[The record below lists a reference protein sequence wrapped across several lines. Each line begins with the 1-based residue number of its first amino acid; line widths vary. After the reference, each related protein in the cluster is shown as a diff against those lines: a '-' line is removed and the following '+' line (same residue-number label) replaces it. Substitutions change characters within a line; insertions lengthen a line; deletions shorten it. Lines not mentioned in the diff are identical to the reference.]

1 MNQHASK
8 NSVRWES
15 KIVRRRSPSRS
26 ELQQQVTELIGQQ
39 AAISEVLRSIA
50 SSPNELQPIFESVV
64 ANAIRLGRAKVG
76 FLLLFEGGD
85 FRVVAR
91 RGPLNRLFKRS
102 PRGFV
107 APVRPG
113 TPLARLVESKSSVQ
127 IADLAADPAYLE
139 RDPIVVTMVERIGVR
154 TYLVVPMLKEDELIG
169 AIGVHRELVQPFTDN
184 QIALVAAFA
193 AQAAIALDITRRE
206 RLFREVQM
214 ELARTN
220 RIATM
225 GQPSSSIAHEITQPI
240 TATRNYA
247 RAALN
252 FLDQQPS
259 DLGEARGAL
268 DCIVAEADR
277 AGDIIDR
284 IRDHINK
291 APPKMDRFDMNEA
304 IRDAIIL
311 TRGEAA
317 KNDVSIQTQ
326 LAEGLP
332 FFRGDWVQIQ
342 QVMVNLIVN
351 AIQAMSGGGNGGR
364 ELQISTEIDDAKGV
378 RVGVRDTGPG
388 LSPNSISRLFDAFYT
403 TKPDGMGMGLSICR
417 RIIEAHGG
425 RIWATGYER
434 RGTLFQFTI
443 PSN

>member
-1 MNQHASK
+1 M
-8 NSVRWES
+8 
-15 KIVRRRSPSRS
+15 
-26 ELQQQVTELIGQQ
+26 
-39 AAISEVLRSIA
+39 
-50 SSPNELQPIFESVV
+50 
-64 ANAIRLGRAKVG
+64 
-76 FLLLFEGGD
+76 
-85 FRVVAR
+85 
-91 RGPLNRLFKRS
+91 
-102 PRGFV
+102 
-107 APVRPG
+107 
-113 TPLARLVESKSSVQ
+113 
-127 IADLAADPAYLE
+127 
-139 RDPIVVTMVERIGVR
+139 TMVERIGVR

-193 AQAAIALDITRRE
+193 AQAAIALDITRRK

-225 GQPSSSIAHEITQPI
+225 GQLSSSIAHEITQPI

-311 TRGEAA
+311 TRGEALRMTSRSRRNSPRA
-317 KNDVSIQTQ
+317 CRSF
-326 LAEGLP
+326 G
-332 FFRGDWVQIQ
+332 
-342 QVMVNLIVN
+342 
-351 AIQAMSGGGNGGR
+351 AIG
-364 ELQISTEIDDAKGV
+364 
-378 RVGVRDTGPG
+378 
-388 LSPNSISRLFDAFYT
+388 
-403 TKPDGMGMGLSICR
+403 CR
-417 RIIEAHGG
+417 
-425 RIWATGYER
+425 
-434 RGTLFQFTI
+434 
-443 PSN
+443 SNR

>member
-1 MNQHASK
+1 MNQHAGK

-15 KIVRRRSPSRS
+15 KIVRRRSPSCS

-50 SSPNELQPIFESVV
+50 SSPNELQPIFEAIV

-102 PRGFV
+102 PGGFV

-225 GQPSSSIAHEITQPI
+225 GQLSSSIAHEITQPI

-326 LAEGLP
+326 FAEGLP
-332 FFRGDWVQIQ
+332 FFRGDRVQIQ

-425 RIWATGYER
+425 RIWATGYQR
-434 RGTLFQFTI
+434 RGALFQFTI